1 MSGLGPSITV
11 LAGARVGE
19 RRIAADAADPPDPS
33 SSPSSATLR
42 ATSALLRA
50 PALRDEV
57 AVGLTTLE
65 QQNRL
70 EVALLK
76 RV

>member
-11 LAGARVGE
+11 LGARVGE
-19 RRIAADAADPPDPS
+19 RRIAADAADPPDP

-65 QQNRL
+65 QQNQL

>member
-11 LAGARVGE
+11 LVGASVGE
-19 RRIAADAADPPDPS
+19 CRIAADALDLPDPS
-33 SSPSSATLR
+33 NPSSATLR

-57 AVGLTTLE
+57 AVGLTLLE
-65 QQNRL
+65 QQNPL
-70 EVALLK
+70 EVAPVQ

>member
-33 SSPSSATLR
+33 SPSSATLR
-42 ATSALLRA
+42 ATGALLRA

-65 QQNRL
+65 QQNQL